1 MRGRHSWWL
10 SAAGGASVSLCQLSC
25 SGSRPA
31 ASASHD
37 MPVAGEN
44 ERGQFCTLMLFRT
57 FDNAQQVDK
66 AFASVSLQFRSCVL
80 VRWVAWATH
89 CQNCVVYGHE
99 LELVF

>member
-1 MRGRHSWWL
+1 
-10 SAAGGASVSLCQLSC
+10 
-25 SGSRPA
+25 
-31 ASASHD
+31 

-44 ERGQFCTLMLFRT
+44 GRGQFCTLMLFRT
-57 FDNAQQVDK
+57 FDIAQQVDK